1 MNCRRVPVAFIT
13 CGSNRQGCLGFR
25 ASYQSS
31 FKFEPSIVA
40 VISAVGG
47 LDLEEWALLRRVLGL
62 IKECAPRHSGN
73 AHGRLGTIRLCAVQ
87 ACHVR
92 RQRWRV
98 AFSFHV
104 RQSGGGTMSHWN
116 LKRAAR
122 LGYLAGRGLSVGS
135 IMADHVIAARSERAV
150 RCAASR
156 WGLALGIGSPSASF
170 CRWQDRLALAHRTTW
185 W

>member
-104 RQSGGGTMSHWN
+104 RQSGGGTMSRWN
-116 LKRAAR
+116 LKRA
-122 LGYLAGRGLSVGS
+122 LV
-135 IMADHVIAARSERAV
+135 
-150 RCAASR
+150 
-156 WGLALGIGSPSASF
+156 
-170 CRWQDRLALAHRTTW
+170 AHRERVSADSRSRSAVLVCGRDRGRSPGAAPHLARAPPIEVIEDLCVPNATFCPSR
-185 W
+185 